1 MRSGVAHS
9 GGPYADGTQIDG
21 SCGQI
26 AQSVRPCGAIVYVR
40 VLGR

>member
-1 MRSGVAHS
+1 MRAGVAKR

-26 AQSVRPCGAIVYVR
+26 AQPIRPCGAIIYVR